1 MMDNDFGYSGIITAD
16 LTVYGAEFWAACWK
30 ANGTNALIPFIEI
43 CTHEFAISIHH
54 MRTLALTCKW
64 FLGAV
69 QRRLNW
75 CNALRLKWGP
85 VLAKKIVPYLV
96 GRTHPFKYS
105 GSRVEIIPINH
116 DVGIN
121 QFGVRL
127 LDIGVPIFSGAEL
140 ASTTFAFA
148 NIGFFTRR
156 PVAFAMVMY
165 VACNPILVVDVNV
178 EDYIDRGAE
187 SPSDIAAYRRKYG
200 DRRDDWPGRYY
211 VDLNLPTRFNPIT
224 LGQPFITPNRLCFN
238 ISPKY
243 TIRDSAVGGHP
254 DIEITLD
261 VDFILANFTHS
272 VVKFLTVGALEYD
285 WDRYCLT
292 YREPVNH
299 HVWTTS
305 LIRSRDDPNII
316 KAAQPGQPIPQQLH
330 IDLNT
335 AASNMTHEQAMANI
349 LAVQRAI
356 YERMF
361 GASFPHLQ
369 HAGPNV
375 ALDDLIQWSD
385 DDSLRENDDSRGEN
399 NDQWAAGESPTQIH
413 QDDAYE
419 SACTSTD
426 EDV

>member
-16 LTVYGAEFWAACWK
+16 LTVYGPEFWAACWK

-43 CTHEFAISIHH
+43 CTHEFAISINH

-224 LGQPFITPNRLCFN
+224 LGPSFITPNRLCFN

-292 YREPVNH
+292 YKEPVNH

-316 KAAQPGQPIPQQLH
+316 KATLAHPTQHPLR
-330 IDLNT
+330 IDLN
-335 AASNMTHEQAMANI
+335 AATTNMTHEQAMANI

-361 GASFPHLQ
+361 GASFPQ
-369 HAGPNV
+369 H
-375 ALDDLIQWSD
+375 DDPDSAPSD
-385 DDSLRENDDSRGEN
+385 DD
-399 NDQWAAGESPTQIH
+399 QQAADESTTRIH
-413 QDDAYE
+413 QGDDAYE
-419 SACTSTD
+419 FACVSTD
-426 EDV
+426 EDDSPE